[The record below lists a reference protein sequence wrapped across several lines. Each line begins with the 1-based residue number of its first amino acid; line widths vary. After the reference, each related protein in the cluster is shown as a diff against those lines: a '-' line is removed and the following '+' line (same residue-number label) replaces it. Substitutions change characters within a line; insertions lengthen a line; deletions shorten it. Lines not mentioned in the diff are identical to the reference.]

1 MEVAMALLIRTLS
14 RALGSESDIETLKT
28 IAIFSG
34 VGLLVSLL
42 FLIYGI
48 DLNPGSF

>member
-1 MEVAMALLIRTLS
+1 MALLIRTLS

-34 VGLLVSLL
+34 VGLLISLL